1 LGLNVESSK
10 FLDSSSGGS
19 FVDLTLNEG
28 RVILEKILANTPYTK
43 IYDAFPKSPPEM
55 QLEEPSIEIP
65 EPKDVSAS
73 HTPTFIIAHI
83 TDTISEP
90 IPKPFSDSCDS
101 RVSSLSI
108 FMTSFSMMLGMPQ
121 INPLWE
127 DICLPKIKGTTH
139 QISRNP
145 NGKNNT

>member
-1 LGLNVESSK
+1 
-10 FLDSSSGGS
+10 
-19 FVDLTLNEG
+19 
-28 RVILEKILANTPYTK
+28 
-43 IYDAFPKSPPEM
+43 
-55 QLEEPSIEIP
+55 
-65 EPKDVSAS
+65 
-73 HTPTFIIAHI
+73 
-83 TDTISEP
+83 
-90 IPKPFSDSCDS
+90 
-101 RVSSLSI
+101 VSSLSI